1 MNRHRWVL
9 ACALITAACAGAS
22 PLVIAHR
29 GASGERPEHTLAA
42 YQLAI
47 EQGAD
52 FIEPDLVATKDGVL
66 VARHENEISGTTDVA
81 SHPEFAG
88 RRTTKTID
96 GKPMTGW
103 FTEDFTLA
111 ELSRLRAVERLP
123 DLRGTRYDGQFEIP
137 TLEQILDLAGTSA
150 IGIYPETKHPA
161 YFDSIGLSLEEPLVK
176 ALEASGRQGP
186 RARVFIQSFDVDN
199 LKQLRRMTEL
209 PLVQL
214 ISDQPAHRDRITP
227 EGLAAISGY
236 ARGIGVAKALVT
248 PELMREAKR
257 HGLLVHVWTFRAEN
271 AFLPEDLR
279 RGADPRARGD
289 LCGEL
294 RRFLRLG
301 IDGYFTEHVAQSRGC
316 KEAD

>member
-1 MNRHRWVL
+1 MNLHRWVL
-9 ACALITAACAGAS
+9 VCWLVAPICAGAD

-81 SHPEFAG
+81 SHPEFAA
-88 RRTTKTID
+88 RRITKTID
-96 GKPMTGW
+96 GERVTGW

-123 DLRGTRYDGQFEIP
+123 DLRSTRYDGQFGIP
-137 TLEQILDLAGTSA
+137 TLKQILDLVGTRG

-176 ALEASGRQGP
+176 ALEASGRKGP
-186 RARVFIQSFDVDN
+186 QARVFIQSFDADN
-199 LKQLRRMTEL
+199 LKQLRRMTGL

-214 ISDQPAHRDRITP
+214 VSDRPAQRDRTTP
-227 EGLAAISGY
+227 EGLAAIARY

-248 PELMREAKR
+248 PELIGEAKR

-279 RGADPRARGD
+279 RGADRARSATCAASSGD
-289 LCGEL
+289 TAGSAS
-294 RRFLRLG
+294 
-301 IDGYFTEHVAQSRGC
+301 TASSPSTSRT
-316 KEAD
+316 A

>member
-1 MNRHRWVL
+1 VL
-9 ACALITAACAGAS
+9 VCALVSAACAGAD

-81 SHPEFAG
+81 SHPDFEA

-96 GKPMTGW
+96 GERVTGW

-123 DLRGTRYDGQFEIP
+123 DLRGTRYDGQFGIP
-137 TLEQILDLAGTSA
+137 TLEQILDLVGTRG

-176 ALEASGRQGP
+176 ALAASGRKGP
-186 RARVFIQSFDVDN
+186 RARVFIQSFDADN

-214 ISDQPAHRDRITP
+214 VSDRPAQRERITS
-227 EGLAAISGY
+227 EGLAAIARY

-248 PELMREAKR
+248 PELIREAKR

-279 RGADPRARGD
+279 SGADPRARGD

-301 IDGYFTEHVAQSRGC
+301 IDGFFTEHVAQSRGC
-316 KEAD
+316 